1 MAKNM
6 TQIKCPNCE
15 APVQATLE
23 QLIDISQDP
32 GIKSRLLSGSLNRVK
47 CPVCG
52 FEGQISSPLVYH
64 DPANELLLSYIP
76 VELNIPKDEQE
87 RLIGKLINQ
96 AIDSLPSEKRKGY
109 LFQPQASLTMQS
121 FIERILEVDGVTKEE
136 IDAQRARMRLFEDLL
151 RTPEEHIGPFIKDH
165 DEEMDA
171 VFFQLA
177 SITLQATDDAR
188 ARQAVNLRIE
198 QALELSS
205 FGQDLRSRDIELKAA
220 TESLS
225 KLGEDISR
233 EKILNLFIEAPNEKR
248 VVALVNL
255 IRPAIDYSFF
265 QLLTER
271 IDAAEGEEHDRL
283 LALRQR
289 ILEVTE
295 QIDKVQEARAQNAA
309 SLLKRLMDAEDL
321 DQALT
326 ESIPLLDDFFF
337 GILQAN
343 MQAAKERE
351 DQAIYSRLETIH
363 QRLQELLRQSVP
375 PGVQFAQ
382 QVLEIEDE
390 DQAKSF
396 LESSPDLIDSDFL
409 GALIATVEQLEKAN
423 DSSAAA
429 QLRGLYRRAL
439 QISMRSKMQKV

>member
-1 MAKNM
+1 
-6 TQIKCPNCE
+6 
-15 APVQATLE
+15 
-23 QLIDISQDP
+23 
-32 GIKSRLLSGSLNRVK
+32 
-47 CPVCG
+47 
-52 FEGQISSPLVYH
+52 
-64 DPANELLLSYIP
+64 
-76 VELNIPKDEQE
+76 
-87 RLIGKLINQ
+87 
-96 AIDSLPSEKRKGY
+96 
-109 LFQPQASLTMQS
+109 MQS

-188 ARQAVNLRIE
+188 ARQAINLRIE

-205 FGQDLRSRDIELKAA
+205 FGQDLRSREIELKAA

-225 KLGEDISR
+225 KLGEDLSR

-271 IDAAEGEEHDRL
+271 IDATEGEEHDRL

-375 PGVQFAQ
+375 PGVQLAQ

-396 LESSPDLIDSDFL
+396 LESSADLIDSDFL
-409 GALIATVEQLEKAN
+409 GALITVAEQLEKAE

-429 QLRGLYRRAL
+429 QIRGLYRHAL